1 MISTTDA
8 ARLLLEAGETPDA
21 AVAELIALRDI
32 TRHEAEVAVQQA
44 SGRRLRRRRRTHAPA
59 PAARRRPQPRLY
71 VPLRLL

>member
-21 AVAELIALRDI
+21 AVVELIASRDI
-32 TRHEAEVAVQQA
+32 SRHEAEVAVQLA
-44 SGRRLRRRRRTHAPA
+44 SGRRLRRRRRAHAPA
-59 PAARRRPQPRLY
+59 AASRRQPAPRLY